1 MGKGR
6 FCMFESEGLFAVE
19 ELDEEGLG
27 EAEDFGASCLKEGQI
42 FLALSVGGVLLEV
55 LHAVGEF

>member
-6 FCMFESEGLFAVE
+6 FCVFEGEGLLAIE
-19 ELDEEGLG
+19 EFDEEGLG
-27 EAEDFGASCLKEGQI
+27 EAEDFGASCLKDSQI
-42 FLALSVGGVLLEV
+42 FLALSVSGVLLKV